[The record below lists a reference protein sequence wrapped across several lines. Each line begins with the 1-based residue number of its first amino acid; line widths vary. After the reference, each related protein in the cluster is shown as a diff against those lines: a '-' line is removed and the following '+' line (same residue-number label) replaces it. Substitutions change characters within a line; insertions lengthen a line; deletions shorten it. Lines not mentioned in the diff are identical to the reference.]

1 MPGLTHP
8 AAKPETASRMRERN
22 LIPAELLAEAG
33 TMDPMELT
41 RLGVEAARE
50 ERFER
55 GLILLTE
62 AYRIFSDERDVKS
75 EAVREASGDVEP
87 EARRRAPGIMF
98 SYYGLCLARTAPT
111 RAAEAASFCE
121 LAIQKE
127 SSRVEHYVNLVR
139 IWQAGRQ
146 RPKMIQAL
154 ERGVE
159 ALPKSAILKALW
171 EEIGMRKT
179 PPLPFLPRESKVN
192 AALGKLLRRRP
203 KD

>member
-1 MPGLTHP
+1 
-8 AAKPETASRMRERN
+8 MRERN
-22 LIPAELLAEAG
+22 LIPAQLLAEAG

-41 RLGVEAARE
+41 RLGVDAAKD

-75 EAVREASGDVEP
+75 EVVRETLENDEP
-87 EARRRAPGIMF
+87 DSRRRAPGVTF

-127 SSRVEHYVNLVR
+127 PTRAEHYVNLVR

-154 ERGVE
+154 ERGV
-159 ALPKSAILKALW
+159 ATLPKSATLKALG
-171 EEIGMRKT
+171 EEIGMRGA
-179 PPLPFLPRESKVN
+179 PPLPFLPRESKLNEV
-192 AALGKLLRRRP
+192 LGKLLRRRP
-203 KD
+203 

>member
-1 MPGLTHP
+1 
-8 AAKPETASRMRERN
+8 MRERN
-22 LIPAELLAEAG
+22 LIPSELLAEAG

-50 ERFER
+50 ERYER

-75 EAVREASGDVEP
+75 EAVRDASGEAEP
-87 EARRRAPGIMF
+87 EARRRAPGLMF

-111 RAAEAASFCE
+111 RAAEAASFCD
-121 LAIQKE
+121 LALQKE
-127 SSRVEHYVNLVR
+127 PMRVEHHVNLVR

-146 RPKMIQAL
+146 RLKMIQAL
-154 ERGVE
+154 HRGME
-159 ALPKSAILKALW
+159 TLPKSAVLKALG
-171 EEIGMRKT
+171 EEIGMRKA
-179 PPLPFLPRESKVN
+179 PLLPFLSRENKVN

-203 KD
+203 KG

>member
-1 MPGLTHP
+1 
-8 AAKPETASRMRERN
+8 MRERN
-22 LIPAELLAEAG
+22 LIPAHLLAEAG
-33 TMDPMELT
+33 TKDPMELT
-41 RLGVEAARE
+41 RLGVEAAKDE
-50 ERFER
+50 LYER

-75 EAVREASGDVEP
+75 EAVRDALGEDEP
-87 EARRRAPGIMF
+87 EARRRAPGLMF

-121 LAIQKE
+121 LALQKE

-146 RPKMIQAL
+146 RLKVIQAL
-154 ERGVE
+154 ERGLA
-159 ALPKSAILKALW
+159 ALPKSAILKALG
-171 EEIGMRKT
+171 EEIGMRKA
-179 PPLPFLPRESKVN
+179 PPLSFLPRESKVN

-203 KD
+203 KS

>member
-1 MPGLTHP
+1 
-8 AAKPETASRMRERN
+8 MRERN
-22 LIPAELLAEAG
+22 LIPTQLLAEAG

-41 RLGVEAARE
+41 RLGVEAANDE
-50 ERFER
+50 LFER
-55 GLILLTE
+55 GLILLSE

-75 EAVREASGDVEP
+75 EALREASGTEEP

-121 LAIQKE
+121 LALQKE
-127 SSRVEHYVNLVR
+127 PMRVEHYVNLVQV
-139 IWQAGRQ
+139 WLAGRQ
-146 RPKMIQAL
+146 RLKMIQAL
-154 ERGVE
+154 QRGVA
-159 ALPKSAILKALW
+159 ALPKSTILKALG

-203 KD
+203 KS

>member
-1 MPGLTHP
+1 LTHR
-8 AAKPETASRMRERN
+8 AAKAETAPVTRERN
-22 LIPAELLAEAG
+22 LIPAQLLAEAG

-41 RLGVEAARE
+41 RLGVEAANA

-75 EAVREASGDVEP
+75 EALREALGEEEP
-87 EARRRAPGIMF
+87 ETRRRAPGMTF

-127 SSRVEHYVNLVR
+127 PTRAEHYVNLVH

-146 RPKMIQAL
+146 RLKMIQAL
-154 ERGVE
+154 ERGMAV
-159 ALPKSAILKALW
+159 LPKSATLLALQD
-171 EEIGMRKT
+171 EIGKRRVK
-179 PPLPFLPRESKVN
+179 LVPFLPRESKIN
-192 AALGKLLRRRP
+192 TALGKLLRRRP
-203 KD
+203 RN

>member
-1 MPGLTHP
+1 
-8 AAKPETASRMRERN
+8 MRERN
-22 LIPAELLAEAG
+22 LIPAQLLAEAG
-33 TMDPMELT
+33 TKDPMELS
-41 RLGVEAARE
+41 RLGVEAAKE

-62 AYRIFSDERDVKS
+62 AYRIFSDEKDVKS
-75 EAVREASGDVEP
+75 EAVRDAAGDPEP
-87 EARRRAPGIMF
+87 EARRRAPGLMF

-127 SSRVEHYVNLVR
+127 PTRVEHHVNLVR
-139 IWQAGRQ
+139 IWQAGRH
-146 RPKMIQAL
+146 RLKVIQAL
-154 ERGVE
+154 QRGME
-159 ALPKSAILKALW
+159 ALPKSAILKALG

-192 AALGKLLRRRP
+192 QALGKLLRRRP
-203 KD
+203 KI